1 MIRIY
6 RYILGRIRVRFYG
19 EFPERIL
26 NLCAVNGITLWGAK
40 SVKDGIRAYI
50 TVRDFL
56 NIRNIRKGTG
66 IRVHIE
72 EKSGLPFLISRYRKR
87 VGLTAGTA
95 MLLLFLQLMS
105 GFIWNIEIVGNS
117 RVTDSEIMSALNK
130 IGIYEG
136 IPSGKIESKS
146 QREKLLLE
154 IDSLAWCSL
163 NVEGCRLTVNVS
175 EAKEKAENE
184 SQPCNLK
191 SEFDGI
197 VKKIDITAGNCVV
210 KVGDTV
216 KKGDVLVSGI
226 IENAGGTRFVS
237 SSGTVTAEVKHTFTL
252 SDKYK
257 KTEIKETGTV
267 KKRCVLEFF
276 TLKIPLF
283 LGSQTGTYNEELETK
298 SLSLLGE
305 KLPIRLYKKKFRITK
320 EVTVIKNKEQLIS
333 GLEAEMEKLLKK
345 EKITDYSII
354 SKEFTETDDGVTLNL
369 TVSTEQNIA
378 YRDFLLI
385 STGN

>member
-1 MIRIY
+1 MP
-6 RYILGRIRVRFYG
+6 RVTRDSALTKVFG
-19 EFPERIL
+19 DPQKR
-26 NLCAVNGITLWGAK
+26 AV
-40 SVKDGIRAYI
+40 
-50 TVRDFL
+50 
-56 NIRNIRKGTG
+56 RK
-66 IRVHIE
+66 
-72 EKSGLPFLISRYRKR
+72 LQKR
-87 VGLTAGTA
+87 V
-95 MLLLFLQLMS
+95 
-105 GFIWNIEIVGNS
+105 E
-117 RVTDSEIMSALNK
+117 
-130 IGIYEG
+130 
-136 IPSGKIESKS
+136 
-146 QREKLLLE
+146 
-154 IDSLAWCSL
+154 
-163 NVEGCRLTVNVS
+163 TVN
-175 EAKEKAENE
+175 A
-184 SQPCNLK
+184 
-191 SEFDGI
+191 
-197 VKKIDITAGNCVV
+197 
-210 KVGDTV
+210 
-216 KKGDVLVSGI
+216 
-226 IENAGGTRFVS
+226 
-237 SSGTVTAEVKHTFTL
+237 L

-257 KTEIKETGTV
+257 KTEINETGTV

-354 SKEFTETDDGVTLNL
+354 SKEFTETDDGVALNL